1 MFIQFK
7 NKLLPNLFRTRQSGF
22 YRKSL
27 IILLLVTSIPTALL
41 ALATYYVGTKQ
52 IEQEVHRAHE
62 FRLETMAGKLE
73 EQLLQL
79 EKMSTMWT
87 FFPILQGNLG
97 QMTVESFK
105 KEIVFTHDLAKM
117 LLIMG
122 DSNPLI
128 REVRLFLPDSGLYIS
143 PLKANV
149 AVPIDNPEELEF
161 FRSLYIKDMPQYWTV
176 AQGYLSLVRL
186 VPDEAPYGYFLTMI
200 DETAMNK
207 LIQTEHDSQST
218 AFMLRANGDWL
229 DPQYSKEADY
239 RPFEYML
246 RRQVNEQNQAS
257 GSFYTKWNGE
267 KYTVSFGTIPRTGWI
282 YVSATSL
289 SNLTQPVVYTSRI
302 LLAAGGL
309 GIAVAVLL
317 SWFASLQLYQPIV
330 RLMKL
335 FRSSRNETG
344 DLPKDEIEF
353 IERQWQ
359 FLNSESQ
366 LLHERM
372 EQNLATLREIFL
384 FQLLHDHLSH
394 LPEDDLLRRM
404 EQYGWETEGRTYY
417 LMVVRLLGF
426 SKLLDRFGEG
436 DEQLVTF
443 AASNVIAELAAGRF
457 DQAEVVNEQELA
469 VSVLVLMPEDTGH
482 EEAKRQLYEFGE
494 NLIQSLSSVLKM
506 NILIGLAGQS
516 SAVSDLPEAHR
527 EVNLLFRFRNV
538 QESNQILDLEQAGL
552 HSQESLYPFALEKDL
567 IRSVRSGER
576 TEALHKLDRFVEE
589 LTTSGGK
596 EMIIRQGMNQLLG
609 VLLQQIILSGISPQG
624 LYNSPDLY
632 NDLNKLRE
640 PEEMSAWFKEKL
652 ILYMNSLNETM
663 SQVQDQWMQE
673 TVDKVIALMEEEYAQ
688 DISLESY
695 SDRFGVSI
703 YKLSSGFKEVTGINF
718 IDYLTRLRLDKSKE
732 LLLTTND
739 KVNDI
744 AYRVGYQPSYYY
756 RVFKKHE
763 GITPTKYRE
772 MYREGP

>member
-1 MFIQFK
+1 MFTPFK
-7 NKLLPNLFRTRQSGF
+7 HKVLPSLLRTRQNGF

-41 ALATYYVGTKQ
+41 AIATYYVGTKQ

-62 FRLETMAGKLE
+62 FRLETMADKLQ

-97 QMTVESFK
+97 EMTIESFK

-128 REVRLFLPDSGLYIS
+128 REVRLYLPDSGLYIS

-149 AVPIDNPEELEF
+149 AVPINNPEELEF
-161 FRSLYIKDMPQYWTV
+161 FRSLYIKEMPQYWTV
-176 AQGYLSLVRL
+176 AQGYLSLIRL
-186 VPDEAPYGYFLTMI
+186 VPDKAPYGYFLTII
-200 DETAMNK
+200 DEEAMNQ
-207 LIQTEHDSQST
+207 LIQTEHDSQAT
-218 AFMLRANGDWL
+218 AFMLKGNGDWL
-229 DPQYSKEADY
+229 DPEYAKEAEY

-246 RRQVNEQNQAS
+246 RQQVNEQNRES

-302 LLAAGGL
+302 LLAVGGL
-309 GIAVAVLL
+309 GMVVAICL
-317 SWFASLQLYQPIV
+317 SWFASLKLYQPIV
-330 RLMKL
+330 RLMQL
-335 FRSSRNETG
+335 FRSSRNDAADAT
-344 DLPKDEIEF
+344 KDEIEF
-353 IERQWQ
+353 IEREWQ
-359 FLNSESQ
+359 FLNSESK

-372 EQNLATLREIFL
+372 EQNLVNLREIFL
-384 FQLLHDHLSH
+384 FQLLHDHLNH
-394 LPEDDLLRRM
+394 LTEDELRRRM
-404 EQYGWETEGRTYY
+404 EQYGWDTEGKVFQ
-417 LMVVRLLGF
+417 LLVVRLLGF
-426 SKLLDRFGEG
+426 SKLLDRFDEG

-443 AASNVIAELAAGRF
+443 AASNVIAELATGRF
-457 DQAEVVNEQELA
+457 EQAEIVNEQELS
-469 VSVLVLMPEDTGH
+469 VSILVVMPEELEP
-482 EEAKRQLYEFGE
+482 EETRQQLYEFGDS
-494 NLIQSLSSVLKM
+494 LIQSLSAILRMNVLV
-506 NILIGLAGQS
+506 GLASQTS
-516 SAVSDLPEAHR
+516 SISELPEAYR
-527 EVNLLFRFRNV
+527 EVNLSFGFRNV
-538 QESNQILDLEQAGL
+538 QEMNQILDLEQMGG
-552 HSQESLYPFALEKDL
+552 HPQVSLYPFALEKEWV
-567 IRSVRSGER
+567 RSVRSGER
-576 TEALHKLDRFVEE
+576 DEAVNLLRRFVEE
-589 LTTSGGK
+589 LTTNGEK
-596 EMIIRQGMNQLLG
+596 EIVVRQGMNQLLG
-609 VLLQQIILSGISPQG
+609 VLLHHILLSGFSPQG
-624 LYNSPDLY
+624 LYSSPNLY
-632 NDLNKLRE
+632 DELNKLRE
-640 PEEMSAWFKEKL
+640 PDEMLAWFKEKL
-652 ILYMNSLNETM
+652 EMYMDTMTETM
-663 SQVQDQWMQE
+663 SQVQDQWMKE
-673 TVDKVIALMEEEYAQ
+673 TVDKVIAWMAEEYAQ

-695 SDRFGVSI
+695 SDRFGISI
-703 YKLSSGFKEVTGINF
+703 YKLSSGFKEVTGVNF

-763 GITPTKYRE
+763 GLTPTKYRE